1 MQMNITARHDAKA
14 TEGIKERIMAKLQKN
29 ESHFDHITNIQVTID
44 KDGKQDIAEATL
56 HLDTGSEIFAKAS
69 GDNMYSAIDSL
80 SAKLET
86 QLQKAKS
93 KIQSRKGAAQGK
105 RAPVEE
111 EAEED
116 VA

>member
-14 TEGIKERIMAKLQKN
+14 SDAIKERIMAKLQKN

-69 GDNMYSAIDSL
+69 GENMYSAIDSL
-80 SAKLET
+80 SAKIET

-105 RAPVEE
+105 RAVMA
-111 EAEED
+111 EAEE

>member
-14 TEGIKERIMAKLQKN
+14 SDGIRERILAKLQKN
-29 ESHFDHITNIQVTID
+29 VSHFDHITKIQVTID
-44 KDGKQDIAEATL
+44 KDNKQDMAEATL
-56 HLDTGSEIFAKAS
+56 HLDTGNEIFAKAT

-80 SAKLET
+80 SAKIET

-93 KIQSRKGAAQGK
+93 KIQSRKGFAAQGK
-105 RAPVEE
+105 RTVVEE
-111 EAEED
+111 SEE